1 MIEPMRSILAR
12 IMHECFATV
21 RERHVVARKTTEAIG
36 GGFDDPP
43 RRVRESAKRTA
54 GTGGRLTMP
63 RRGSEVLRWKT
74 HALSGL
80 ALDAPRC
87 THADVRLTA

>member
-1 MIEPMRSILAR
+1 
-12 IMHECFATV
+12 MHECFATV
-21 RERHVVARKTTEAIG
+21 RERRVVARKTTEAIG

-54 GTGGRLTMP
+54 AAGGGLTMP
-63 RRGSEVLRWKT
+63 RRGSDVLRWKT

-80 ALDAPRC
+80 GHSLRAFWPATLLSPLGVAVTDRA
-87 THADVRLTA
+87 A